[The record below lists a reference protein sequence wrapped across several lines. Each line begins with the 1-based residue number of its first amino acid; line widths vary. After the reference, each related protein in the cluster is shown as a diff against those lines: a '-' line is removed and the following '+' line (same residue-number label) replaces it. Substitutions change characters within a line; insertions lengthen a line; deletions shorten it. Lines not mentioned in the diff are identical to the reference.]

1 MPPEGLLGV
10 VLELAVFLIQ
20 ASTVLVAIVCG
31 AAVVKERVVFVPGRF
46 WMLSCRSVIVV
57 CGRASLALRGV
68 VVCAEVVVFSAP
80 RALMPMSCNVL
91 GFLVACCVTLVAGA
105 VRLLG
110 AVGGVWFVVGWWCW

>member
-20 ASTVLVAIVCG
+20 ESTVLVTSVCG
-31 AAVVKERVVFVPGRF
+31 AAVVKGRVVFVPGRF

-57 CGRASLALRGV
+57 CRGASLTLRGV

-80 RALMPMSCNVL
+80 LALMPMSIQLDHPMYAN
-91 GFLVACCVTLVAGA
+91 
-105 VRLLG
+105 
-110 AVGGVWFVVGWWCW
+110 

>member
-57 CGRASLALRGV
+57 CRGASLTLRGV

-80 RALMPMSCNVL
+80 LALMPMSIQLDHPMYAN
-91 GFLVACCVTLVAGA
+91 
-105 VRLLG
+105 
-110 AVGGVWFVVGWWCW
+110 